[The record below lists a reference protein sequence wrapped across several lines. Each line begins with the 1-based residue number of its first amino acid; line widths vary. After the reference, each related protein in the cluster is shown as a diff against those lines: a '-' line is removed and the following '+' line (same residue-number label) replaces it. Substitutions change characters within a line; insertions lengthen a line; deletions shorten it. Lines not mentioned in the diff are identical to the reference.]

1 MTEMVS
7 SSFKMNLNLLINKLQ
22 GKILP
27 EADQE
32 KRE

>member
-22 GKILP
+22 IKVLP

>member
-1 MTEMVS
+1 MIGMVS
-7 SSFKMNLNLLINKLQ
+7 SSFKMNLNLLINKLL

-27 EADQE
+27 EVDQE